1 MRREPQLAQARARVR
16 TAEVAVSA
24 AELDLS
30 RTRVVAPLRA
40 RVERRQVEL
49 GSRVAPGSSA
59 GSLAGLGRWRARLS
73 VANVDRPFLMLDDGE
88 PTGEARLD
96 LGGVVVPARVE
107 RSAAGVDERTQTL
120 SVFAYVEGETPLPLV
135 SGEFVRAVIE
145 GRPIEGAAV
154 LPRAALRTDDRV
166 LVLGGDSRVF
176 LRDVVVA
183 RRGSESIVVTAGLED
198 GERVVV
204 SPLPIAA
211 DGMRVRVVAG
221 QGAEVEQGS

>member
-1 MRREPQLAQARARVR
+1 MPNWQFAI
-16 TAEVAVSA
+16 EVQVLTNLNASA
-24 AELDLS
+24 FS
-30 RTRVVAPLRA
+30 I
-40 RVERRQVEL
+40 
-49 GSRVAPGSSA
+49 SSI
-59 GSLAGLGRWRARLS
+59 
-73 VANVDRPFLMLDDGE
+73 
-88 PTGEARLD
+88 EARR
-96 LGGVVVPARVE
+96 P
-107 RSAAGVDERTQTL
+107 
-120 SVFAYVEGETPLPLV
+120 
-135 SGEFVRAVIE
+135 
-145 GRPIEGAAV
+145 RPIEGAAV

-221 QGAEVEQGS
+221 PGAEVEQGS